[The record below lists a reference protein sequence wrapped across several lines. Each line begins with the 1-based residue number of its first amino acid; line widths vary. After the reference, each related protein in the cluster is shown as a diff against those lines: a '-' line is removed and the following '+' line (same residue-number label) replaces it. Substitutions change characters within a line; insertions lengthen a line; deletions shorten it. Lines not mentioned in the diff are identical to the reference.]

1 MKLIATLQRICSTR
15 GLTSHTFRKERA
27 DRVREMSA
35 SEEQRA
41 EWLGSHFWD
50 RLDRLE
56 GHHQRVQSEHETVR
70 RNLER
75 VTPRE
80 AAELRHAWRR
90 YCEVIAEL
98 DETTAEFEAFRTFTG
113 S

>member
-1 MKLIATLQRICSTR
+1 
-15 GLTSHTFRKERA
+15 
-27 DRVREMSA
+27 MSA

-41 EWLGSHFWD
+41 EWLGASFWE

-56 GHHQRVQSEHETVR
+56 VRHPRVQNEHELVR

-80 AAELRHAWRR
+80 ADELRYAWRR

-98 DETTAEFEAFRTFTG
+98 DETTAEFEALRTFAG
-113 S
+113 